1 MYSNVKNCDES
12 VSKPLGII
20 FWSCSENGKLLSEW
34 KKTNVVPIFKKKKKT
49 RSKELLSHFFT
60 ACFKLNI

>member
-34 KKTNVVPIFKKKKKT
+34 KKTNVVPVFKKKKKN
-49 RSKELLSHFFT
+49 K
-60 ACFKLNI
+60 K

>member
-34 KKTNVVPIFKKKKKT
+34 KKTNVVPVFKKKKKQEV
-49 RSKELLSHFFT
+49 KNYCPIFLLPVSS
-60 ACFKLNI
+60 

>member
-34 KKTNVVPIFKKKKKT
+34 KKTNVVPVFEKKQT
-49 RSKELLSHFFT
+49 RSKELLSHFFH

>member
-34 KKTNVVPIFKKKKKT
+34 KKTNVVPVFKKKKK
-49 RSKELLSHFFT
+49 KQEVKNYCPIFLLPVSS
-60 ACFKLNI
+60 

>member
-12 VSKPLGII
+12 VSKPLEII

-34 KKTNVVPIFKKKKKT
+34 KKTNVVPVFKKKKKT